1 MSRPPP
7 TALLAQ
13 LIFIR
18 LRSRAFKLPIQTPHK
33 KEQYGSL
40 TLKPEWMPFHWCT
53 TPNGCARADSTCR
66 CQEGHMGA

>member
-7 TALLAQ
+7 TGLLAQ

-18 LRSRAFKLPIQTPHK
+18 LRSRAFKPLIQTPHK

-40 TLKPEWMPFHWCT
+40 TLKPEWMPFF
-53 TPNGCARADSTCR
+53 PNGCVRADSTCR
-66 CQEGHMGA
+66 CQEGHVGA